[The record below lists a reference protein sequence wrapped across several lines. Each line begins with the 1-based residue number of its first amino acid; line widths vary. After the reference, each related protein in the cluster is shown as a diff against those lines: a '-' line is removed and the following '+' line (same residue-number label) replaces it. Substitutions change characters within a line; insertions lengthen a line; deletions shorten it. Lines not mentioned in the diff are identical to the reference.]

1 MVNSDGRTDGRKE
14 GWLKTSH
21 REKGNYVNKTAIVLL
36 GPGYVALLRT
46 PDTGLKTPERKLKEH
61 IIKISICKKILKKK
75 FSLYL
80 HVHGIIR
87 RLSFIKYCQ
96 INISSHGQYFI

>member
-61 IIKISICKKILKKK
+61 IIKIVFVKK
-75 FSLYL
+75 F
-80 HVHGIIR
+80 
-87 RLSFIKYCQ
+87 
-96 INISSHGQYFI
+96 